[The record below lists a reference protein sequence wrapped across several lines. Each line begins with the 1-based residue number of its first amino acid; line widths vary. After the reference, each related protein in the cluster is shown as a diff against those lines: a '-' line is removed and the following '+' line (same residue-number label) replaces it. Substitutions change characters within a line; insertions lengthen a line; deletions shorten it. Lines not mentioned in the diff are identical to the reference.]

1 MDPNYLDLDPQERI
15 NRILSLF
22 SILLGVVGLCGGL
35 IPIFGIITSILGI
48 IAGSFGRKS
57 DSRKLATVGIVIC
70 CFSLTLSLVYGFFV
84 YLSSPK

>member
-1 MDPNYLDLDPQERI
+1 MDPNYLDLDPEERVNKI
-15 NRILSLF
+15 MALF
-22 SILLGVVGLCGGL
+22 SILLGAAGLCGGL
-35 IPIFGIITSILGI
+35 IPIVGAVIAILGI

-57 DSRKLATVGIVIC
+57 ESRKLATFGIILS